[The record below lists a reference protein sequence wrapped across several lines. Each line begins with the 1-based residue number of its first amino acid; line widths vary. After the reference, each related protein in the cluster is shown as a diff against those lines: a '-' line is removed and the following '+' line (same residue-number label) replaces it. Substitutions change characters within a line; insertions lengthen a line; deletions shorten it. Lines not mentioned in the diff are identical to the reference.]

1 MRVFESRKVEAK
13 RRVGW
18 PVQGECHLECG
29 AATRSGG
36 EPASNFVMNVMR
48 EGHVCHRALV
58 PASHGVHWI
67 LEVGGDDGKQEGA
80 ESHTE
85 DMEARLPSLSGV
97 SAKAAAVLAE
107 LRHIFAK

>member
-67 LEVGGDDGKQEGA
+67 LEVGGGRW
-80 ESHTE
+80 
-85 DMEARLPSLSGV
+85 EAGGGRVPHRGYGGQTTLVVWS
-97 SAKAAAVLAE
+97 
-107 LRHIFAK
+107 FC